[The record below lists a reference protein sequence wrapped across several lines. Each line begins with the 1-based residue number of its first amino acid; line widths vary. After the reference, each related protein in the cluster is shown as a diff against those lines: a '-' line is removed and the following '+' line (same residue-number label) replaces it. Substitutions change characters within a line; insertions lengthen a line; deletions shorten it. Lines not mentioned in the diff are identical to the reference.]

1 LTDRLN
7 GCQHPSIEE
16 GIAKALDNID
26 TQRKLYVVEKST
38 QPLNEKH
45 KEHRHHEEHKAHE
58 EHRYHGVHKDYH
70 IWLTPIL
77 GCTEISKSA

>member
-1 LTDRLN
+1 LASKYCAQ
-7 GCQHPSIEE
+7 GCWQTFNSQNPSIEE

-45 KEHRHHEEHKAHE
+45 KEHRHHEEHK
-58 EHRYHGVHKDYH
+58 
-70 IWLTPIL
+70 PN
-77 GCTEISKSA
+77 